1 MNQSHKLEKV
11 TLNLPIPIG
20 YKFKSIQLEVTPGDY
35 IISGS
40 GVALVKSKIALKD
53 KNFPGAYFIV
63 IEPI

>member
-1 MNQSHKLEKV
+1 MNQSKKIEKV

-20 YKFKSIQLEVTPGDY
+20 YKFKSLKLEVTPGEY

-40 GVALVKSKIALKD
+40 GVALVTSKIDLKD